1 MLALVRNGNRT
12 DRKASRGFT
21 LIELLVVLVMVGVL
35 ATLAVPSLRALAS
48 NQALSNAASDLLSA
62 NIQARSVALKVNR
75 RTLVQPASGTDW
87 RTGWRAYVDMNGNAT
102 YDDGVDTLI
111 LTREPLAPDISIGTL
126 SGTGEGLSVALFG
139 FDGDGFLA
147 TIGGSNSGSVLMQ
160 SSLTGNKKYMVMS
173 RVGRARIC
181 DYPKL
186 TPDVPPACA
195 P

>member
-1 MLALVRNGNRT
+1 MLALVRDS
-12 DRKASRGFT
+12 DRADRGASRGFT
-21 LIELLVVLVMVGVL
+21 LIELLVVLVLVGVL

-62 NIQARSVALKVNR
+62 NIQARSAALKVNR
-75 RTLVQPASGTDW
+75 RTLVQPVSGTDW
-87 RTGWRAYVDMNGNAT
+87 RTGWRAYVDMNLNAT

-111 LTREPLAPDISIGTL
+111 LTREPLAPDMSIGTL
-126 SGTGEGLSVALFG
+126 SGSGENQSVSLFG

-147 TIGGSNSGSVLMQ
+147 TVGGSNSGSVLMQ
-160 SSLTGNKKYMVMS
+160 SSLTGNRKFMVMS

-181 DYPKL
+181 DYPKF
-186 TPDVPPACA
+186 TPNVVPACA

>member
-1 MLALVRNGNRT
+1 MTHRVGNN
-12 DRKASRGFT
+12 DRRKSGGFT
-21 LIELLVVLVMVGVL
+21 LIELLVVLVLIGVL
-35 ATLAVPSLRALAS
+35 ATLAVPSFRALAS

-75 RTLVQPASGTDW
+75 RTIVQPISGTDW
-87 RTGWRAYVDMNGNAT
+87 RTGWRAYVDMNGNSA
-102 YDDGVDTLI
+102 YDVGVDTLI
-111 LTREPLAPDISIGTL
+111 LTRDALAPDIAIGTL
-126 SGTGEGLSVALFG
+126 SGSGENLSVSLLG

-147 TIGGSNSGSVLMQ
+147 TVGGSNAGSVLMQ
-160 SSLTGNKKYMVMS
+160 SSFTGNKKFMVMS

-186 TPDVPPACA
+186 TPDVLPACA